1 MVGRAMM
8 DKLQSEGYYNL
19 IVPSQRID
27 LRNQRWVN
35 EWYDAVKPE
44 YVFHCA
50 ALVGGIKA
58 NNQYRADFIYDNLMI
73 SANVIH
79 GAFEYGVKKLFK

>member
-19 IVPSQRID
+19 IVPSERID

-35 EWYDAVKPE
+35 EWYEA
-44 YVFHCA
+44 
-50 ALVGGIKA
+50 G
-58 NNQYRADFIYDNLMI
+58 RI
-73 SANVIH
+73 SQASLI
-79 GAFEYGVKKLFK
+79 LFLLDTHQEVNDISGCDCNR